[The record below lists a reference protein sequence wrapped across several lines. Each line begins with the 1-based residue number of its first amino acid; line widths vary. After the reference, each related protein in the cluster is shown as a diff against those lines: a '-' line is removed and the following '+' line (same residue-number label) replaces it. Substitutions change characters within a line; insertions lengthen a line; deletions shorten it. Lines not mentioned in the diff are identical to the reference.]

1 MNLMIEQKENYSWV
15 TQAGLHG
22 LTLEGLEL
30 YKIEYF
36 FFNKTSYFYFITF
49 ILYQKY
55 MSSKFFGN
63 RTEKHSLNKKG
74 GKQKFNNKSNK
85 AKSAG
90 VRKVGRGG

>member
-36 FFNKTSYFYFITF
+36 FFITF
-49 ILYQKY
+49 ILYYKY